1 MLKTCTAP
9 PFALHVFDLTSM
21 INKVLYDKLNS
32 TCILIGSFMYPYDL
46 LENKNIGDITM
57 H

>member
-1 MLKTCTAP
+1 MFKTCTAP
-9 PFALHVFDLTSM
+9 PFSLNVLDLISI
-21 INKVLYDKLNS
+21 INKVLYNKLNS
-32 TCILIGSFMYPYDL
+32 TCILIGSFMYSYDL